1 MRNFNRSLAGGIK
14 PSAYGTESCSLRHL
28 ASANITSHG
37 FSPQGSIF
45 LAIISQKFPGCNV
58 IPQLAEE
65 NPMWYDIQKGGESM
79 KDIPIFSTDWG
90 VASLIFK
97 EIPYKEIAYV
107 KVQDVQPGHIRDLCD
122 ECAQFCRAAGAE
134 IVLASGH
141 PDLECY
147 PYYGSVL
154 TMRLNLTEQEEPPA
168 NLFPVTDQTVTRWRS
183 IYNDK
188 MRQVDF
194 ATTMSFYDEKQIL
207 SSGGAYFVHHDG
219 ELLGVGWLDDT
230 KILLVAAVKP
240 GAGSRVMNTLLSL
253 VEGADVTVEVAST
266 NERAIR
272 LYEKMGFIRSREVLR
287 WHHVG

>member
-1 MRNFNRSLAGGIK
+1 
-14 PSAYGTESCSLRHL
+14 
-28 ASANITSHG
+28 
-37 FSPQGSIF
+37 
-45 LAIISQKFPGCNV
+45 
-58 IPQLAEE
+58 
-65 NPMWYDIQKGGESM
+65 MWYDIRKGGESM

-154 TMRLNLTEQEEPPA
+154 TMRLNMTEQEEPPA

-207 SSGGAYFVHHDG
+207 SSGGAYFVHRAG
-219 ELLGVGWLDDT
+219 ELLGIGWMEGSELLAIAAEVPGSGETILKTMLTLADSDSVTLD
-230 KILLVAAVKP
+230 VAA
-240 GAGSRVMNTLLSL
+240 SNS
-253 VEGADVTVEVAST
+253 
-266 NERAIR
+266 RAIR
-272 LYEKMGFIRSREVLR
+272 LYERVGFITTGEKNRSYRIR
-287 WHHVG
+287 